1 MLLILKFT
9 NLSLKFRYRYHK
21 IIVSI
26 IDPGHEESSSP
37 LDGELH
43 ADNNANST
51 YSEPSTREES
61 PVSSLLH
68 FMCVVVLSNQ
78 RNML

>member
-1 MLLILKFT
+1 MFSFVAIQ
-9 NLSLKFRYRYHK
+9 NDVY
-21 IIVSI
+21 IV
-26 IDPGHEESSSP
+26 DPGHEECPSP

-61 PVSSLLH
+61 PVSSFVH
-68 FMCVVVLSNQ
+68 FILCLCMIDQDSKAPRWRDRHC
-78 RNML
+78 